1 MVFLQF
7 LIKLRIRLFVF
18 SSARD
23 SQLQPA
29 ILLVQA
35 QVEMLMMTWML
46 LMVVLLWSEMVYMG
60 LVLDM
65 VGETHSSLV
74 FLNMVNITS
83 NFTVSA
89 IGLPKS
95 KPILF
100 LRAFAVWIIKSSLN
114 YGFTIK
120 HKTSSYREFVI
131 KSLWWCEKPLYWSSF
146 AKATLRGTSISPIVF
161 QKYCLHLE
169 ATI

>member
-1 MVFLQF
+1 MFVQF

-18 SSARD
+18 SSPRD
-23 SQLQPA
+23 SQLQLA

-74 FLNMVNITS
+74 FLNMENIT
-83 NFTVSA
+83 NNVTVA
-89 IGLPKS
+89 QIKTN
-95 KPILF
+95 IL
-100 LRAFAVWIIKSSLN
+100 L
-114 YGFTIK
+114 
-120 HKTSSYREFVI
+120 
-131 KSLWWCEKPLYWSSF
+131 
-146 AKATLRGTSISPIVF
+146 
-161 QKYCLHLE
+161 
-169 ATI
+169 